1 MGKDSA
7 ISNFWKDGDNLAI
20 RFIKLTKITIYFAVI
35 LIWAVIGFLIWIP
48 LLVRMVVI
56 FSGSV
61 VAEAIASNKNYTAM
75 FEQKLAYAV
84 HFYPSTFNRIEDSIF
99 GDPDV
104 LIDRPDMEADAR
116 SIIFELVWSTIVWF
130 ILYLVLF

>member
-20 RFIKLTKITIYFAVI
+20 RFIKLTKITIYFSVI
-35 LIWAVIGFLIWIP
+35 LIWAVIGFLIWVP

-56 FSGSV
+56 FAGSV
-61 VAEAIASNKNYTAM
+61 VAEAISSDKNYTAM

-84 HFYPSTFNRIEDSIF
+84 HFYPFDIQ
-99 GDPDV
+99 
-104 LIDRPDMEADAR
+104 
-116 SIIFELVWSTIVWF
+116 
-130 ILYLVLF
+130 